1 MSKIFLQ
8 KLICETA
15 CGHDGNIN
23 NLIKLIKIA
32 KKCGARTIKFQIF
45 ETLERAMPDT
55 KEWNI
60 FKKLELKDSNWSHA
74 IKYAKKKKLNV
85 VSDIYGDKSLSI
97 ALKNKVDGFKIHSE
111 DFFNTL
117 FIEKVI
123 KYKKPVL
130 ISIGGT
136 FRSELYDLI
145 SWLDKRKNLITSG

>member
-45 ETLERAMPDT
+45 ETLERAMPGT

-60 FKKLELKDSNWSHA
+60 FEKLELKDSNWSHA
-74 IKYAKKKKLNV
+74 IKYAKKKKLFCTQNEIAYTTRVLLPYSINNV
-85 VSDIYGDKSLSI
+85 LQVSG
-97 ALKNKVDGFKIHSE
+97 
-111 DFFNTL
+111 
-117 FIEKVI
+117 
-123 KYKKPVL
+123 P
-130 ISIGGT
+130 
-136 FRSELYDLI
+136 
-145 SWLDKRKNLITSG
+145 